1 MARAT
6 KTPATWDSIF
16 FSTPEQKVLRYLLS
30 SRDTS
35 YSLRVLV
42 SKLKGV
48 RGLGGIQG
56 LEKILTSLEEANLVS
71 FIDNR
76 RGIRIQ
82 DEHPANVIARRLW
95 GLCEIESL
103 HLQLQQISSKGV
115 LTNTN
120 PGEIELYVVSDQPD
134 EIRKITE
141 QHPRVNSFTH
151 DPGARRIRIVA
162 KKIRRCSRA
171 FTRRAD
177 LGEQL
182 VNELRGFGEFG
193 FRQDPS
199 SQAIVM

>member
-16 FSTPEQKVLRYLLS
+16 FNTPEQKVLRYLLS

-56 LEKILTSLEEANLVS
+56 LEKILVSLEEAGLVS

-82 DEHPANVIARRLW
+82 DEHGANMIGRTLW
-95 GLCEIESL
+95 GICEIESL
-103 HLQLQQISSKGV
+103 HLQLKEFSSKGV
-115 LTNTN
+115 LLGAN
-120 PGEIELYVVSDQPD
+120 PGEILLYVVSEQPD
-134 EIRKITE
+134 DIRRITE
-141 QHPRVNSFTH
+141 QHPMGKLVSLTIHPRNEFE
-151 DPGARRIRIVA
+151 ALA
-162 KKIRRCSRA
+162 KRDAKMHA
-171 FTRRAD
+171 QVTQ
-177 LGEQL
+177 GTL
-182 VNELRGFGEFG
+182 VWG
-193 FRQDPS
+193 S
-199 SQAIVM
+199 SW

>member
-30 SRDTS
+30 SRETS

-56 LEKILTSLEEANLVS
+56 LEKILMSLEEAGLVS

-82 DEHPANVIARRLW
+82 DEHGANLIDRRLW
-95 GLCEIESL
+95 GVCEIESL
-103 HLQLQQISSKGV
+103 HVQLQGFATNGV
-115 LTNTN
+115 LLTMN
-120 PGEIELYVVSDQPD
+120 PGEVELYVIGDRPED
-134 EIRKITE
+134 IRRLTE
-141 QHPRVNSFTH
+141 QHPMGKLVLLTIQTREEYETL
-151 DPGARRIRIVA
+151 A
-162 KKIRRCSRA
+162 KKDPKLHARV
-171 FTRRAD
+171 TQ
-177 LGEQL
+177 GTL
-182 VNELRGFGEFG
+182 VWG
-193 FRQDPS
+193 S
-199 SQAIVM
+199 SW